1 MTLRWKKRY
10 TRLYVRERESVRVS
24 EWEECVCVSVFH
36 PPVFFPFQKEK
47 FNPLPDAF
55 RTWQIIFYPN
65 LPAEPNL
72 QALYQAVFKYFF

>member
-1 MTLRWKKRY
+1 M
-10 TRLYVRERESVRVS
+10 
-24 EWEECVCVSVFH
+24 CVSVFH

-65 LPAEPNL
+65 LPACERKRLKLLNEIQNESSFESLKMREEKPR
-72 QALYQAVFKYFF
+72 KIFFRDKTSASVCV